1 MTAVILTFHVLIV
14 LALIG
19 LVLMQRSE
27 GGALGMGGGG
37 AGGGFM
43 SGRGAANALTRT
55 TSILAALF
63 FATSLGLAVI
73 AGSGEDA
80 EDVIEELTG
89 DAAPVVTEG
98 LGVPSTEDLLNSLG
112 GADADAAATPE
123 DGQLPT
129 EQDLLDS
136 LGAPAA
142 DAPEADAQASDQ
154 TEETPD
160 ESDDPDQ

>member
-55 TSILAALF
+55 TSVLAAIF

-80 EDVIEELTG
+80 EDVIDELTG
-89 DAAPVVTEG
+89 DVAPVETDG
-98 LGVPSTEDLLNSLG
+98 LGVPTTEDLLNTLG
-112 GADADAAATPE
+112 GAAADAATPE

-136 LGAPAA
+136 LGAPGA
-142 DAPEADAQASDQ
+142 DAPAADTQASDQ

-160 ESDDPDQ
+160 ESGDPDQ

>member
-19 LVLMQRSE
+19 IVLMQRSE
-27 GGALGMGGGG
+27 GGALGMGGAG

-55 TSILAALF
+55 TSVLAALF
-63 FATSLGLAVI
+63 FATSLSLAVI

-80 EDVIEELTG
+80 DDVIDELTG
-89 DAAPVVTEG
+89 DAAAPVEIDDSAPPT
-98 LGVPSTEDLLNSLG
+98 TEDLLNSLG
-112 GADADAAATPE
+112 GDDADPAAGEA
-123 DGQLPT
+123 GQLPT

-136 LGAPAA
+136 LGAPTNEAA
-142 DAPEADAQASDQ
+142 DADAPAPETSD
-154 TEETPD
+154 ETPD
-160 ESDDPDQ
+160 SSGDPDQ

>member
-1 MTAVILTFHVLIV
+1 MTAVILTIHVLIV

-80 EDVIEELTG
+80 EAVIEELTG
-89 DAAPVVTEG
+89 DVAPAETETG
-98 LGVPSTEDLLNSLG
+98 GVLSAEDLLSTIG
-112 GADADAAATPE
+112 SDAAGTPD

-136 LGAPAA
+136 LGAPGAEAPAA
-142 DAPEADAQASDQ
+142 DAQTSDQ
-154 TEETPD
+154 PEETPD
-160 ESDDPDQ
+160 QSGDPDQ